1 MHGKKGREEGG
12 SPVQFHLIWF
22 VLLVVLAVSCD
33 ICMYKKRSRRAVRFR
48 PPGEVLVHAA
58 ASARALPLG
67 FA

>member
-1 MHGKKGREEGG
+1 MGRKEGKKEEVRF
-12 SPVQFHLIWF
+12 SFHLIWF

-48 PPGEVLVHAA
+48 PPGEVLVHVA